1 MTIATQHER
10 DAEIRDAN
18 TYMAFGAGLGVLGT
32 GAALLA
38 GATCPLCVVI
48 APAMFGVGAW
58 RRIAAQHGGGNDS
71 SACSS
76 TPENSQRLP

>member
-1 MTIATQHER
+1 MTTATQHER

-18 TYMAFGAGLGVLGT
+18 TYMAFGAGLGALGT

-58 RRIAAQHGGGNDS
+58 KRIAAQHGDGADS

-76 TPENSQRLP
+76 APEHSERHP

>member
-18 TYMAFGAGLGVLGT
+18 TYMAFGAGLGALGT

-48 APAMFGVGAW
+48 APAMFGFGAW
-58 RRIAAQHGGGNDS
+58 KRIAAQHGGGDDS

-76 TPENSQRLP
+76 APENSQRLP

>member
-1 MTIATQHER
+1 MNITTPSER

-18 TYMAFGAGLGVLGT
+18 TYMAFGAGLGALGT

-58 RRIAAQHGGGNDS
+58 KRIAAQCGARSDS
-71 SACSS
+71 SDCQSARKHSGQ
-76 TPENSQRLP
+76 P